1 MSSNNTEVMTTVAAQ
16 VNPVTTTAE
25 VLTTAAGLSI
35 DEKVFR
41 NSSNLSEEDLQD
53 GRVTLPYLSNH
64 DHHRQNSCT
73 SPSPPPPPIE
83 PVVKEPDSPVKP
95 SAPSL
100 EIIELPPHSQQQQ
113 APQEIRKQQIF
124 ETALIHSDSPTI
136 RADPVCSK
144 RPTID
149 VPKKKV
155 RRSGSSGTVIEFVP
169 MQNAE
174 TVEIDLTDPEPK
186 QSVINDHLVPSMIQP
201 AIRSIIK
208 TKKTPTGHGRNAYHG
223 YFYVEEHPPPPP
235 PHAYELQSYV
245 PHQIVPMYPEE
256 TCCTIYQDHLMN
268 LNNTQPIPLPRS
280 SQPIDLY
287 DYPKNNARIQEL
299 PPDMSTFEVPPKQQL
314 QREPR
319 KPPLEPNEPR
329 KKKKQEQL
337 EQQMLPQH
345 QDFEHHARMQEIGYE
360 NNGGIHPIIPYQ
372 EPPPPM
378 VPPHQNNT
386 TIIQQQEEVMESVVA
401 SRRRRKS
408 KQKSLVDEIPA
419 AGGLPNTQQSIEATA
434 VIAQPAPT
442 PQAPPT
448 EEEVLSHVMC
458 KARQTR
464 SKSCHSRSNSL
475 KRSRRK
481 LAPDEDLITVVTD
494 DHCHNIPMVP
504 PQPKPRTSLGSK
516 SGSLGNII
524 MSEQFLMDESDPF
537 ASKINRQTL
546 PRRHVQNYPTE
557 MMDPPKPTPRKAGSN
572 QNSYHR
578 HPLSLSTETIL
589 FNDDKYDPNPIIPN
603 RAPDVPDIWL
613 PMRGGSSVKA

>member
-1 MSSNNTEVMTTVAAQ
+1 MSSNNTEVMTTIAAQ

-25 VLTTAAGLSI
+25 VLTTAAALSI
-35 DEKVFR
+35 DEKVFK

-53 GRVTLPYLSNH
+53 GRVTLPYLNQDSSK
-64 DHHRQNSCT
+64 RS
-73 SPSPPPPPIE
+73 SPTTLYSPLKPAS
-83 PVVKEPDSPVKP
+83 VKADSPVKP

-100 EIIELPPHSQQQQ
+100 EIIDLPPPRQQQPLHHQ
-113 APQEIRKQQIF
+113 GPQEIRKQQIF

-136 RADPVCSK
+136 RADLSVCSSK
-144 RPTID
+144 SRQQQQQPSESL
-149 VPKKKV
+149 PKKKV

-169 MQNAE
+169 SDNT

-186 QSVINDHLVPSMIQP
+186 QSVIVDDITHDPTHLVPNVIQP

-208 TKKTPTGHGRNAYHG
+208 TKKTPTAHGRNAYHG
-223 YFYVEEHPPPPP
+223 YFYVEEHAPPPP
-235 PHAYELQSYV
+235 PHAYEVQSYV
-245 PHQIVPMYPEE
+245 PHQIVPMYPED

-268 LNNTQPIPLPRS
+268 SQPIPLPRHYN
-280 SQPIDLY
+280 QADLY
-287 DYPKNNARIQEL
+287 DYPKNNSRIQEL
-299 PPDMSTFEVPPKQQL
+299 PPPEEMSTFDVRKLPPSSEASERKQ
-314 QREPR
+314 RS
-319 KPPLEPNEPR
+319 
-329 KKKKQEQL
+329 KKQDNLESSMSTQEQFD
-337 EQQMLPQH
+337 PS
-345 QDFEHHARMQEIGYE
+345 RIQEIGYDE
-360 NNGGIHPIIPYQ
+360 NNGVIHPIMPYQ
-372 EPPPPM
+372 EPPPPQ
-378 VPPHQNNT
+378 VPPHQNSS
-386 TIIQQQEEVMESVVA
+386 QQHQQQLQEEVMESVVA

-408 KQKSLVDEIPA
+408 KQKSLGDEMIPIQQSSMNEA
-419 AGGLPNTQQSIEATA
+419 TQQ
-434 VIAQPAPT
+434 P
-442 PQAPPT
+442 PPT

-494 DHCHNIPMVP
+494 DHCHTIIP

-546 PRRHVQNYPTE
+546 PRSRHVQQNYDNEITR
-557 MMDPPKPTPRKAGSN
+557 DPPKPTPRKGTN
-572 QNSYHR
+572 NYHR

-603 RAPDVPDIWL
+603 RAPGVPDIWL
-613 PMRGGSSVKA
+613 PIKA

>member
-1 MSSNNTEVMTTVAAQ
+1 LGLQVSSNHTEVMNTVSAQ

-25 VLTTAAGLSI
+25 VLTTAAALSI
-35 DEKVFR
+35 DEKVFK

-53 GRVTLPYLSNH
+53 GRVTLPYLNQESSK
-64 DHHRQNSCT
+64 RS
-73 SPSPPPPPIE
+73 SPLYSPALKPST
-83 PVVKEPDSPVKP
+83 VKGPDDSPVKP

-100 EIIELPPHSQQQQ
+100 EIIADLPPQQPLQQQG
-113 APQEIRKQQIF
+113 PQEIRKQQIF

-136 RADPVCSK
+136 RADLSVCSSNK
-144 RPTID
+144 SRQQQQSTIAASD
-149 VPKKKV
+149 NNVLPKKKV

-169 MQNAE
+169 IQNVSSDNT

-186 QSVINDHLVPSMIQP
+186 QSVIVNDNNDHLVPNMIQP

-223 YFYVEEHPPPPP
+223 YFYVEEHAPPPP

-245 PHQIVPMYPEE
+245 PHQIVPMYPED

-268 LNNTQPIPLPRS
+268 SQPIPLPRHYNHA
-280 SQPIDLY
+280 DLY
-287 DYPKNNARIQEL
+287 DYPKNNSRIQEL
-299 PPDMSTFEVPPKQQL
+299 PQEMSTFDVRKLPTTSEANESRKQ
-314 QREPR
+314 
-319 KPPLEPNEPR
+319 KN
-329 KKKKQEQL
+329 KKQDNLENQSSMLTQEQFD
-337 EQQMLPQH
+337 H
-345 QDFEHHARMQEIGYE
+345 SRIQEIGYDE
-360 NNGGIHPIIPYQ
+360 NNGIHPIMPYQ
-372 EPPPPM
+372 DPPPPQ
-378 VPPHQNNT
+378 VPPHQNSSSL
-386 TIIQQQEEVMESVVA
+386 QQQEEVMESVVA

-408 KQKSLVDEIPA
+408 KQKSLVDEIPI
-419 AGGLPNTQQSIEATA
+419 QQSMEAQAA
-434 VIAQPAPT
+434 VIAP
-442 PQAPPT
+442 PPT

-494 DHCHNIPMVP
+494 DHCHNAIVP

-537 ASKINRQTL
+537 ASKIDRQTL
-546 PRRHVQNYPTE
+546 PRRHVHQENYDNDNNRG
-557 MMDPPKPTPRKAGSN
+557 DPPKPTPRKGTN
-572 QNSYHR
+572 QNNYHR

-603 RAPDVPDIWL
+603 RAPGVPDIWL
-613 PMRGGSSVKA
+613 PIKA